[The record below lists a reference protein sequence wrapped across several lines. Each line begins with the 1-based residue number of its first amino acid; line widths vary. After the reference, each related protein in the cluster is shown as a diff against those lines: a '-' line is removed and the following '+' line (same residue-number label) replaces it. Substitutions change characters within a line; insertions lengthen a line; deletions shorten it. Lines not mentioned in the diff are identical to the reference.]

1 MKRLHVSFSVT
12 DLEQSVGFYSALF
25 GAEPTVKKDDYAK
38 WMLDDPR
45 VNFVVESRGEVPQT
59 GFSHIGIQSEDSDEL
74 AGLRHNVEA
83 ANGPVFNVGDGQC
96 CYAKSE
102 KTWTR
107 DPDGV
112 PWEMFLTHELV
123 EDFGVSDFELWD
135 KAISD
140 EKASLDTAGSE
151 GKSCC

>member
-12 DLEQSVGFYSALF
+12 DLEQSVGFYAALF
-25 GAEPTVKKDDYAK
+25 GAPPTVKKDDYAK

-45 VNFVVESRGEVPQT
+45 VNFVIEARSEKSEP
-59 GFSHIGIQSEDSDEL
+59 GFSHLGIQTEDGDEL
-74 AGLRHNVEA
+74 TGLRANVEKA
-83 ANGPVFNVGDGQC
+83 QGPVFHVGDVQC

-112 PWEMFLTHELV
+112 PWEMFLTHEV
-123 EDFGVSDFELWD
+123 VDDFGVSDFVLWD
-135 KAISD
+135 EAIADGKA
-140 EKASLDTAGSE
+140 EAAPAEAGP
-151 GKSCC
+151 KSCC